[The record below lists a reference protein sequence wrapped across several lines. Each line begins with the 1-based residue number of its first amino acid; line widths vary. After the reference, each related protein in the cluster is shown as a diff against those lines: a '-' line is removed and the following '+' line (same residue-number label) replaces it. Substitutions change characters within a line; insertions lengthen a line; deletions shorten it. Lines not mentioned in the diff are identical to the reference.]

1 MLVRW
6 LKRARESAFAHYA
19 AEERYS
25 RLNYAL
31 GVPAAF
37 LAAVVGTSVF
47 ASLDKVVDNRIKV
60 LVGVLSIGSA
70 VLAGLQT
77 FLRYGDRA
85 EQHRKAAVIYASLRR
100 EIELALLFRS
110 DITKDSI
117 EAIKQKYNEI
127 TEVAPNVHNSLWK
140 NARQQAGGDLFIP
153 EPAPGLKLHRWE
165 ASAREA
171 SERVPGPAALPDDG
185 PLSP

>member
-1 MLVRW
+1 
-6 LKRARESAFAHYA
+6 
-19 AEERYS
+19 
-25 RLNYAL
+25 
-31 GVPAAF
+31 
-37 LAAVVGTSVF
+37 
-47 ASLDKVVDNRIKV
+47 
-60 LVGVLSIGSA
+60 
-70 VLAGLQT
+70 
-77 FLRYGDRA
+77 
-85 EQHRKAAVIYASLRR
+85 
-100 EIELALLFRS
+100 LFRS